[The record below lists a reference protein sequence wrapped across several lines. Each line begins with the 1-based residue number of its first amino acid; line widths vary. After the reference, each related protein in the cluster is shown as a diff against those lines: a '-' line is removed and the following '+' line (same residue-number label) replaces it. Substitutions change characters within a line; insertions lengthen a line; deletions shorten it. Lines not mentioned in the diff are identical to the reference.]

1 MVIVTG
7 NAANV
12 VVRQA
17 AESVPLGE
25 EAQITLDT
33 SAAGRGACTC
43 HIRQPNGAEAD
54 LDIEDNA
61 DGTVSIFY
69 TPRIPGTYSV
79 EIKFGGV
86 VIPQS
91 PLQQRVRLIL
101 TPSPTLPPTLLLST
115 LVHSHSHSH
124 SLSSLQLSRKR
135 EMKTILDEYV
145 TTYT

>member
-1 MVIVTG
+1 MYPG
-7 NAANV
+7 NAAKV

-25 EAQITLDT
+25 EAQINLDT

-54 LDIEDNA
+54 LDIEDNG

-69 TPRIPGTYSV
+69 TPRIPGTYAI

-91 PLQQRVRLIL
+91 PLQQRVRFPIGV
-101 TPSPTLPPTLLLST
+101 LPVFEMDGWKLKSGDA
-115 LVHSHSHSH
+115 
-124 SLSSLQLSRKR
+124 LQ
-135 EMKTILDEYV
+135 
-145 TTYT
+145 

>member
-1 MVIVTG
+1 M
-7 NAANV
+7 

-43 HIRQPNGAEAD
+43 HIRQPNGGEAD

-61 DGTVSIFY
+61 DGTVSLFY

-91 PLQQRVRLIL
+91 PLQQRVRLM
-101 TPSPTLPPTLLLST
+101 LPPTLLVYITST
-115 LVHSHSHSH
+115 FAAPLFTGCCEYSVRFVSARRV
-124 SLSSLQLSRKR
+124 LCPIMFCL
-135 EMKTILDEYV
+135 TIGEN
-145 TTYT
+145 TSGPR